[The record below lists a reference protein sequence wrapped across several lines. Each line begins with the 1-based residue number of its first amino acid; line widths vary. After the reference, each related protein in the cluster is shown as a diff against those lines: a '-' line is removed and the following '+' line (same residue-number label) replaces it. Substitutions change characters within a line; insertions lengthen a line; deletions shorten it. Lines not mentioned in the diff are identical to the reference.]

1 MTDYPKALAAAREAH
16 TYVKHRG
23 MTRAEA
29 ALGDLLAAIDAAPQA
44 PPAQPVP
51 AQEPLFLLH
60 TGAVCGNEREDWEV
74 EANNGD
80 AVEAYCD
87 ENPGKVVGLY
97 LAPQAPPAAVAEGV
111 QRHPMYVGMRNR
123 LTSELVR
130 RFELAGNE
138 FARAKAEALV
148 SEYQSALAAA
158 LAARKGVES

>member
-1 MTDYPKALAAAREAH
+1 MTDYPEALAALREARTKFNAEVARVAGPQTLQH
-16 TYVKHRG
+16 
-23 MTRAEA
+23 RAEELSA
-29 ALGDLLAAIDAAPQA
+29 RVLDFLDALDA
-44 PPAQPVP
+44 AQPV
-51 AQEPLFLLH
+51 AWM
-60 TGAVCGNEREDWEV
+60 TAGGDVSRSYAWAAERCMETD
-74 EANNGD
+74 
-80 AVEAYCD
+80 
-87 ENPGKVVGLY
+87 PSPLY